1 MKVTLAVEEIAVVS
15 KTFYIIKELV
25 KDDIWIVLGLYILS
39 QYMLR

>member
-1 MKVTLAVEEIAVVS
+1 MRAIHAVEEIAVVS